1 MIQTSCSL
9 YQCTY
14 AKKCSFSYY
23 HLQLVVYVL
32 KKLYCPTDT
41 QKFLPEVDKLV
52 EQLGQ
57 WALMIV
63 LLSLEAAFKPNISPG
78 ELIPTPGY
86 NNLYMSTA
94 MR

>member
-1 MIQTSCSL
+1 M
-9 YQCTY
+9 
-14 AKKCSFSYY
+14 
-23 HLQLVVYVL
+23 QLVVYVL